1 MFCPNCGSEQLQG
14 TAFCSNCG
22 SELTHISNIVTE
34 SKNEISSPINT
45 EPKSINQIPQDP
57 FTQLQNPN
65 LHNNQNIGRPQQN
78 PNQMQNMPNIGMRK
92 VPIGV
97 QNIPN
102 MSMQN
107 MPNMGIQNMPNMG
120 IQNMPNMGM
129 QNMPNMGMQNIPN
142 MGMPQMPNQQIN
154 INIVQTT
161 KKRKNK
167 ILAGALAILF
177 GGLGVHKFYLG
188 KYGLGVLYALFPFF
202 STLIAFATDSEAI
215 FMLSF
220 LPSFVSFIEGLMYI
234 FMSNEDFQKKY
245 I

>member
-34 SKNEISSPINT
+34 SQNEISSPINT
-45 EPKSINQIPQDP
+45 ESKSINQFPQDP
-57 FTQLQNPN
+57 FTQLQPN
-65 LHNNQNIGRPQQN
+65 LHNNQNIGRPKQN

-92 VPIGV
+92 VPIG
-97 QNIPN
+97 
-102 MSMQN
+102 M
-107 MPNMGIQNMPNMG
+107 
-120 IQNMPNMGM
+120 QNMPNMGM

-142 MGMPQMPNQQIN
+142 MGMQNMPNMGMQNIPNMGMPQMSNQQIN
-154 INIVQTT
+154 INIVPTI
-161 KKRKNK
+161 KKSKKNK
-167 ILAGALAILF
+167 ILAGVLAILF

-202 STLIAFATDSEAI
+202 STLIALATDSEAI

>member
-34 SKNEISSPINT
+34 SQNEISSPINT
-45 EPKSINQIPQDP
+45 ESKSINQFPQDP
-57 FTQLQNPN
+57 FTQLQPN
-65 LHNNQNIGRPQQN
+65 LHNNQNIGRPKQN

-102 MSMQN
+102 M
-107 MPNMGIQNMPNMG
+107 
-120 IQNMPNMGM
+120 GM
-129 QNMPNMGMQNIPN
+129 QNMPN

-154 INIVQTT
+154 INIVPTI
-161 KKRKNK
+161 KKSKKNK
-167 ILAGALAILF
+167 ILAGVLAILF

-202 STLIAFATDSEAI
+202 STLIALATDSEAI

>member
-34 SKNEISSPINT
+34 SQNEISSPINT
-45 EPKSINQIPQDP
+45 ESKSINQFPQDP
-57 FTQLQNPN
+57 FTQLQPN
-65 LHNNQNIGRPQQN
+65 LHNNQNIGRPKQN

-92 VPIGV
+92 VPIG
-97 QNIPN
+97 
-102 MSMQN
+102 MQN
-107 MPNMGIQNMPNMG
+107 MPNMGMQN
-120 IQNMPNMGM
+120 IPNMGM

-142 MGMPQMPNQQIN
+142 MGMPQMSNQQIN
-154 INIVQTT
+154 INIVPTI
-161 KKRKNK
+161 KKSKKNK
-167 ILAGALAILF
+167 ILAGVLAILF

-202 STLIAFATDSEAI
+202 STLIALATDSEAI

>member
-45 EPKSINQIPQDP
+45 ESKSINQFPQDP
-57 FTQLQNPN
+57 FTQLQPN
-65 LHNNQNIGRPQQN
+65 LHNNQNIGRPKQN

-92 VPIGV
+92 VPIG
-97 QNIPN
+97 
-102 MSMQN
+102 MQN
-107 MPNMGIQNMPNMG
+107 MPNI
-120 IQNMPNMGM
+120 GM

-142 MGMPQMPNQQIN
+142 MGMPQMSNQQIN
-154 INIVQTT
+154 INIVPTI
-161 KKRKNK
+161 KKSKKNK
-167 ILAGALAILF
+167 ILAGVLAILF

-202 STLIAFATDSEAI
+202 STLIALATDSEAI

>member
-34 SKNEISSPINT
+34 SQNEISSPINT
-45 EPKSINQIPQDP
+45 ESKSINQFPQDP
-57 FTQLQNPN
+57 FTQLQPN
-65 LHNNQNIGRPQQN
+65 LHNNQNIGRPKQN

-102 MSMQN
+102 MGMQN
-107 MPNMGIQNMPNMG
+107 MPNMSMQNMPNMG

-129 QNMPNMGMQNIPN
+129 QNMPNMGMQNIPH

-202 STLIAFATDSEAI
+202 STLIALATDSEAI